1 MRQEIIQVIAYA
13 KQAGI
18 AKEQTCTLLQINVRR
33 TLRWETRMNSTG
45 TLAYAKPG
53 PQQSVHAIVPTERA
67 ALREFVGREET
78 VDYSFQM
85 LALKGA
91 EHGLFFMSASSVRT
105 ILMDAELA
113 DDRTGRRRSGATSKP
128 NRPEEL
134 TGPNQCWCW
143 DISYI
148 KTDIKRV
155 FFFLYVMLDEWSRKV
170 IAWRVSRSLAHE
182 EALSLIDDAMIAENL
197 LETPQEQLPV
207 VVNDRGTQ
215 MKAKEV
221 KQMFMDLGL
230 TQTFSRPSTPNDNPF
245 IESLFSTTKRAPTY
259 PGWFPS
265 NDNAGVVDY
274 FGRYF
279 HWYNNEHYHSRI
291 GYVTP
296 IQKHNGQAE
305 GIIKQRKNQLT
316 AQRQQRKKYWLSQ
329 SLTGGGL

>member
-1 MRQEIIQVIAYA
+1 MVAYA

-33 TLRWETRMNSTG
+33 ILRWETRMNSTG
-45 TLAYAKPG
+45 TMAYAKPG
-53 PQQSVHAIVPTERA
+53 PQQPVHAIVPTERA
-67 ALREFVGREET
+67 ALQEFVGLEET

-91 EHGLFFMSASSVRT
+91 EQGLFFMSASSVRS

-113 DDRTGRRRSGATSKP
+113 DDRTGRRRSGAIGKP

-148 KTDIKRV
+148 RTDIKRV
-155 FFFLYVMLDEWSRKV
+155 FWYLYVMLDEWSRKV
-170 IAWRVSRSLAHE
+170 IAWRVSKSLAHK
-182 EALSLIDDAMIAENL
+182 EALSLIDDAIIVENL
-197 LETPQEQLPV
+197 LEVPQEQLPV

-221 KQMFMDLGL
+221 KQMFTDLGL
-230 TQTFSRPSTPNDNPF
+230 TQTFSRPRTPNDNPF
-245 IESLFSTTKRAPTY
+245 IEALFSTTKRALAY
-259 PGWFPS
+259 PGWFP
-265 NDNAGVVDY
+265 NADFEGVDHY
-274 FGRYF
+274 FDQNF
-279 HWYNNEHYHSRI
+279 QWYNNEHYHSRI

-296 IQKHNGQAE
+296 NQMHAGQADE
-305 GIIKQRKNQLT
+305 IIKQRKKQLT
-316 AQRQQRKKYWLSQ
+316 AQRQRRKHYWLSQ